1 MSSWSADQMSQA
13 NRRRPVPCHK
23 GGSSE
28 CSPVTTLGAC
38 CFLSETAGARGF
50 FSKGLA
56 KLASLRF
63 GLVQQARWRWKER
76 CGAHKF
82 HGVRTRR
89 NSNTRLAGMVERSP
103 LLSPKSN
110 IPTQQG
116 IEELPGHAAVQGEGP
131 KGRGLKQRHSL
142 QNDRRLETS
151 RAEKKACNFLPSL
164 AKVSQLKHQKCRAR
178 SFALCLEWLECVASH
193 TIYFRRWQKTH
204 HMPRSCGTG
213 TRRNARP
220 GTKPCRLLLNDVKDK
235 KKADARCFKSE
246 M

>member
-1 MSSWSADQMSQA
+1 MQPSHNPWGLLFLVRDGGRPRVFFKRLGKARFFTLWPGGAGTMAVEREMWCSQVPWSENA
-13 NRRRPVPCHK
+13 
-23 GGSSE
+23 
-28 CSPVTTLGAC
+28 
-38 CFLSETAGARGF
+38 
-50 FSKGLA
+50 
-56 KLASLRF
+56 
-63 GLVQQARWRWKER
+63 
-76 CGAHKF
+76 AH
-82 HGVRTRR
+82 
-89 NSNTRLAGMVERSP
+89 SNTRLAGMVERSP